1 MATKAEEGS
10 PYWARLRCNA
20 LIQLAVM
27 AACLLSWM
35 IGFVGLA
42 MPAVRGLW
50 EAGTFAGNGARLF
63 GALVY
68 IAVAITIYQLLVQW
82 IERRPAFEL
91 ARIPGVRQG
100 LIGFAIGALL
110 FIASIGVM
118 WLAGWAHPIGIGGAN
133 YLIAAASAS
142 MMAAVGEEL
151 LFRGV
156 MFRIVERATGTTIAL
171 LVSSLFFGLAHLA
184 NPDATLFSALI
195 IAIEAGLLLGLA
207 YVVTRNLWFPI
218 GIHFAWNFTE
228 GGIFGASGPSSAQHG
243 LVNMAFSGPDWI
255 TGGTLGL
262 DNSTVPVALC
272 IALALTFALRARRH
286 GNWAAMR
293 LRVRLD

>member
-1 MATKAEEGS
+1 MATNVDAGMRS
-10 PYWARLRCNA
+10 WARLRRNS
-20 LIQLAVM
+20 LIQLGIM
-27 AACLLSWM
+27 GGCLMVWM

-50 EAGTFAGNGARLF
+50 EAGTFAGNGVRLL

-68 IAVAITIYQLLVQW
+68 IAGAITIYQLLVQW

-100 LIGFAIGALL
+100 LIGSAIGTLL
-110 FIASIGVM
+110 FIASIGLM
-118 WLAGWAHPIGIGGAN
+118 WLAGWAQPIGIGTAN
-133 YLIAAASAS
+133 YLVAAASAS

-156 MFRIVERATGTTIAL
+156 MFRIVERATGTSIAL

-228 GGIFGASGPSSAQHG
+228 GGIFGASGSSSAQHG

-272 IALALTFALRARRH
+272 IALALTFALRARKH
-286 GNWAAMR
+286 GNWAPMR
-293 LRVRLD
+293 WRIRLD

>member
-1 MATKAEEGS
+1 MATNVDAGMRS
-10 PYWARLRCNA
+10 WARLRRNA
-20 LIQLAVM
+20 MIQVAVM
-27 AACLLSWM
+27 AACLLPWM

-50 EAGTFAGNGARLF
+50 EAGTFAGNGARLV
-63 GALVY
+63 GALIY
-68 IAVAITIYQLLVQW
+68 IAGAITIYQLLVQW

-100 LIGFAIGALL
+100 LIGFAIGSFLL
-110 FIASIGVM
+110 IASIGLM
-118 WLAGWAHPIGIGGAN
+118 WLAGWAQPIGIGTAN
-133 YLIAAASAS
+133 YLVASAAAS
-142 MMAAVGEEL
+142 MMAAVGEEV

-171 LVSSLFFGLAHLA
+171 LVSALFFGLSHLA
-184 NPDATLFSALI
+184 NPEATLFSSLI

-207 YVVTRNLWFPI
+207 YAVSRNLWFPI

-228 GGIFGASGPSSAQHG
+228 GGIFGASGSGPVQHG
-243 LVNMAFSGPDWI
+243 LVNMTFSGPDWI
-255 TGGTLGL
+255 TGGSLGL
-262 DNSTVPVALC
+262 DNSLVAVALC
-272 IALALTFALRARRH
+272 IALAVAFALLARKE
-286 GNWAAMR
+286 GNWAPMR